1 MLDHPPIV
9 RLAAALI
16 WTIVIVVDLA
26 SDLQPPPDPPRAER
40 ELWEL

>member
-1 MLDHPPIV
+1 MNAGLLNARALAVIV
-9 RLAAALI
+9 
-16 WTIVIVVDLA
+16 WTMVIVVDLA